1 MDSRGFP
8 TGRSTKI
15 APPRCE
21 HELPSNEA
29 SNSSRYSVRF
39 TGTPS
44 DEMDRYTAPPDP
56 PLDEVSVPARLPK
69 NDRRPSPTC
78 ETGAALTLKIPPPLR
93 AALLLKNAASPA
105 TVKFEE
111 LPER

>member
-1 MDSRGFP
+1 M
-8 TGRSTKI
+8 GRSTKI
-15 APPRCE
+15 A
-21 HELPSNEA
+21 
-29 SNSSRYSVRF
+29 
-39 TGTPS
+39 

-56 PLDEVSVPARLPK
+56 PLDEVSVPARLLK